1 VSNQIKKETQVM
13 EKSKI
18 NENSQNPGPSK
29 METGDN
35 SEKSS
40 TSSSGYLV
48 QRKSKEVSI
57 NRLEDFQKDS
67 FKKYFIQIIFIH
79 VVII

>member
-1 VSNQIKKETQVM
+1 
-13 EKSKI
+13 
-18 NENSQNPGPSK
+18 

-67 FKKYFIQIIFIH
+67 FKKYFIETILYMWYFNSSYNYDFEF
-79 VVII
+79 